1 MVVAKKPVAKTAAKK
16 AVVKRVPVK
25 RLPIKRAKPVQ
36 KQDMTDKIL
45 DLIKWVDNPFK
56 LVSVILLSTIAFAG
70 YFAWDSRQVIL
81 AAIQSNNSMP
91 QLKTHEELIP
101 MSKKLIKDINAVGIV
116 VNKVNLATNSRTT
129 ILAIANGERNHKLE
143 GVTVSLFAA
152 SPERNADIVSMLN
165 NEVSCKPFQ
174 SSSPVGEWA
183 KSQGVTY
190 MCRASIPNEIGKFAG
205 YIAVGFKSEP
215 QDLNSVKT
223 RMILTAT
230 EMDK

>member
-1 MVVAKKPVAKTAAKK
+1 MVTAKKVVVKKVVATKAAVRKAPV
-16 AVVKRVPVK
+16 
-25 RLPIKRAKPVQ
+25 KRAKPAPR
-36 KQDMTDKIL
+36 DMTDKIL

-56 LVSVILLSTIAFAG
+56 LVSVILLSTIFFLG
-70 YFAWDSRQVIL
+70 YLTWDSRQVIL
-81 AAIQSNNSMP
+81 AAISSNSTMP
-91 QLKTHEELIP
+91 QLKPHEELLP
-101 MSKKLIKDINAVGIV
+101 LASRLVKDVNAVGIV
-116 VNKVNLATNSRTT
+116 VNKENLATNSRTT
-129 ILAIANGERNHKLE
+129 VLALANGERNNKLE

-165 NEVSCKPFQ
+165 NEVACKPFE

-183 KSQGVTY
+183 KSVGVKY

-215 QDLNSVKT
+215 QDLNSIKT

>member
-1 MVVAKKPVAKTAAKK
+1 MVTAKKVVAKKAAVRKAPV
-16 AVVKRVPVK
+16 
-25 RLPIKRAKPVQ
+25 KRAKPVQ
-36 KQDMTDKIL
+36 KQDMTDKVL

-56 LVSVILLSTIAFAG
+56 LVSVILLSTIFFLG
-70 YFAWDSRQVIL
+70 YLTWDSRQVIL
-81 AAIQSNNSMP
+81 AAISSNSTMP
-91 QLKTHEELIP
+91 QLKAHEELLP
-101 MSKKLIKDINAVGIV
+101 LANRLVKDINAVGIV

-129 ILAIANGERNHKLE
+129 VLALANGERNHKLE

-165 NEVSCKPFQ
+165 NEVACKPFQ

-205 YIAVGFKSEP
+205 YIAVGFRSEP
-215 QDLNSVKT
+215 QDLTSIKT
-223 RMILTAT
+223 RMILTAS

>member
-1 MVVAKKPVAKTAAKK
+1 MVAAKK
-16 AVVKRVPVK
+16 VVTKKATVRKTPV
-25 RLPIKRAKPVQ
+25 KRAKPVQ

-56 LVSVILLSTIAFAG
+56 LVSVVLLSTIFFLG
-70 YFAWDSRQVIL
+70 YLTWDSRQVIL
-81 AAIQSNNSMP
+81 AAISSNSTMP
-91 QLKTHEELIP
+91 QLKTHEELLP
-101 MSKKLIKDINAVGIV
+101 LANRLVKDVNAVGIV

-129 ILAIANGERNHKLE
+129 VLAIGNGERNHKLE

-165 NEVSCKPFQ
+165 NEVACKPFE

-205 YIAVGFKSEP
+205 YIAVGFRSEP
-215 QDLNSVKT
+215 QDLTSIKT
-223 RMILTAT
+223 RMILTAS

>member
-1 MVVAKKPVAKTAAKK
+1 MVTAKKVVAKKAAVRKAPV
-16 AVVKRVPVK
+16 
-25 RLPIKRAKPVQ
+25 KRAKPAPR
-36 KQDMTDKIL
+36 DMTDKIL

-56 LVSVILLSTIAFAG
+56 LVSVVLLSTIFFLG
-70 YFAWDSRQVIL
+70 YLTWDSRQVIL
-81 AAIQSNNSMP
+81 AAISSNSTMP
-91 QLKTHEELIP
+91 QLKTHDELLP
-101 MSKKLIKDINAVGIV
+101 LANNLVKDVNAIGIV

-129 ILAIANGERNHKLE
+129 VLAIGNGERNHKLE

-165 NEVSCKPFQ
+165 NEVACKPFE

-183 KSQGVTY
+183 KSVGVKY

-205 YIAVGFKSEP
+205 YIAVGFKSKP
-215 QDLNSVKT
+215 QDLTSIKT
-223 RMILTAT
+223 RMILTAS

>member
-1 MVVAKKPVAKTAAKK
+1 MVAAKK
-16 AVVKRVPVK
+16 VVTKKATVRKAPV
-25 RLPIKRAKPVQ
+25 KRAKPVQ

-56 LVSVILLSTIAFAG
+56 LVSVVLLSTIFFLG
-70 YFAWDSRQVIL
+70 YLTWDSRQVIL
-81 AAIQSNNSMP
+81 AAISSNSTMP
-91 QLKTHEELIP
+91 QLKAHEELLP
-101 MSKKLIKDINAVGIV
+101 LANRLVKDVNAVGIV

-129 ILAIANGERNHKLE
+129 VLALANGERNHKLE

-165 NEVSCKPFQ
+165 NEVACKPFQ

-205 YIAVGFKSEP
+205 YIAVGFRSEP
-215 QDLNSVKT
+215 QDLTSIKT
-223 RMILTAT
+223 RMILTAS

>member
-1 MVVAKKPVAKTAAKK
+1 MATAKKPATKSPVKR
-16 AVVKRVPVK
+16 VVKRAPV
-25 RLPIKRAKPVQ
+25 KRAKPAQ
-36 KQDMTDKIL
+36 KQDMTDKVL

-56 LVSVILLSTIAFAG
+56 LVSVILLSTLAFTG

-81 AAIQSNNSMP
+81 AAIKSSNTMP
-91 QLKTHEELIP
+91 QLKPHEQLLP
-101 MSKKLIKDINAVGIV
+101 LATKLVKDINAVGIV

-129 ILAIANGERNHKLE
+129 VLAIANGERNHKLE

-152 SPERNADIVSMLN
+152 SPARNADVVSMLN
-165 NEVSCKPFQ
+165 NEVACKPFE

-183 KSQGVTY
+183 RSQGVTY

-205 YIAVGFKSEP
+205 YIAVGFKAEP
-215 QDLNSVKT
+215 QDLTSIKT
-223 RMILTAT
+223 RIILAAS

>member
-1 MVVAKKPVAKTAAKK
+1 MVTAKKVVVKKVVATKAAVRKAPV
-16 AVVKRVPVK
+16 
-25 RLPIKRAKPVQ
+25 KRAKPAPR
-36 KQDMTDKIL
+36 DMTDKIF

-56 LVSVILLSTIAFAG
+56 LVSVILLSTIFFLG
-70 YFAWDSRQVIL
+70 YLTWDSRQVIL
-81 AAIQSNNSMP
+81 AAISSNSTMP
-91 QLKTHEELIP
+91 QLKPHEELLP
-101 MSKKLIKDINAVGIV
+101 LANNLIKDVNAIGIV

-129 ILAIANGERNHKLE
+129 VLAIGNGERNHKLE

-165 NEVSCKPFQ
+165 NEVACKPFE

-183 KSQGVTY
+183 KSVGVTY

-205 YIAVGFKSEP
+205 YIAVGFKEEP
-215 QDLNSVKT
+215 RDLISVKT
-223 RMILTAT
+223 RMILTAS